1 MRLIDADAL
10 ESDVRRAILEFV
22 MEDDFTK
29 DENKQGTVRIMQ
41 YWLEVIKEQKTIP
54 VVGVKLKE
62 GK

>member
-10 ESDVRRAILEFV
+10 ESDIRRATLELV

-29 DENKQGTVRIMQ
+29 NENKQGTVRIMQ

-54 VVGVKLKE
+54 IIGVDLARK
-62 GK
+62 

>member
-10 ESDVRRAILEFV
+10 ESDVRRAILEMV

-29 DENKQGTVRIMQ
+29 NENKQGTVRIMQ

-54 VVGVKLKE
+54 VVGVKIK
-62 GK
+62 